1 MLKGA
6 QKKMYVVKMEE
17 DSLFE
22 EAYFVLKRERVDAQG
37 KDMVSEATRI
47 IRQSTGQQSA
57 PAPKKNLPWQTNRH
71 FRIYYAKRT
80 RLYCTFQRRR
90 NSCCCKPYC
99 TRETRECLRD

>member
-57 PAPKKNLPWQTNRH
+57 PAPQKKLPWQTIAG
-71 FRIYYAKRT
+71 FAVGFLTGGGIAVAI
-80 RLYCTFQRRR
+80 
-90 NSCCCKPYC
+90 
-99 TRETRECLRD
+99 CLVL